1 MTVSNGFAVVARCA
15 RRRDVR
21 PHQHRHRH
29 NSVIVFGARI
39 ALPEVY
45 QNQRIEVRSELDSN
59 FLSGPPRAL
68 DTYFQNVVIG

>member
-21 PHQHRHRH
+21 PHQHRRRH

-45 QNQRIEVRSELDSN
+45 QSQWIEVRSELD
-59 FLSGPPRAL
+59 FLSGSPRAL